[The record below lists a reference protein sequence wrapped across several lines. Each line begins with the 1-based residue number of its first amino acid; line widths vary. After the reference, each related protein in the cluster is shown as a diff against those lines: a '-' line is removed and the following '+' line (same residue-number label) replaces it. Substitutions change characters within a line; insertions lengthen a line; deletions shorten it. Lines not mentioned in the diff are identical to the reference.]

1 MKSVGQLTSK
11 MCVSSTPH
19 TTFEQLA
26 LASARFVYAKHHFEK
41 TGCFSSTRNTRF
53 FLNYALVYAKHYFC
67 SAHLAGLGAA
77 VPLRRLTIPKNT
89 CSRLRETTLFKNC
102 SQKLLKT
109 LSKMTCKKYR
119 CRLVHAKR
127 YVFSETCVSP
137 TRDTTFSRQSGPGF
151 VAGPPPEAG
160 HMAF

>member
-1 MKSVGQLTSK
+1 MPLQVL
-11 MCVSSTPH
+11 V
-19 TTFEQLA
+19 
-26 LASARFVYAKHHFEK
+26 
-41 TGCFSSTRNTRF
+41 SSTRNATFKQQVASRLRETLV
-53 FLNYALVYAKHYFC
+53 FLVNCALVYAKHYFC
-67 SAHLAGLGAA
+67 SARLAGLGVA
-77 VPLRRLTIPKNT
+77 VTLRRLTIPKNT

>member
-1 MKSVGQLTSK
+1 MGSCLQK
-11 MCVSSTPH
+11 CVFRLRQTLLLNNLPL
-19 TTFEQLA
+19 QVLV
-26 LASARFVYAKHHFEK
+26 L
-41 TGCFSSTRNTRF
+41 STRNTTLKKQVASRLRETLVF
-53 FLNYALVYAKHYFC
+53 FENYALVYAKHYFC

-137 TRDTTFSRQSGPGF
+137 TRNTTFSRQSGPGF

>member
-1 MKSVGQLTSK
+1 MFRLRETLLFKN
-11 MCVSSTPH
+11 VSL
-19 TTFEQLA
+19 QVL
-26 LASARFVYAKHHFEK
+26 V
-41 TGCFSSTRNTRF
+41 SSTRNATFKKQFASRLRETLVF
-53 FLNYALVYAKHYFC
+53 FENYALVYAKHYFC

-89 CSRLRETTLFKNC
+89 CSRLRETTLFKTC

-137 TRDTTFSRQSGPGF
+137 TRDTTFSRQSGLGF

-160 HMAF
+160 RMAF